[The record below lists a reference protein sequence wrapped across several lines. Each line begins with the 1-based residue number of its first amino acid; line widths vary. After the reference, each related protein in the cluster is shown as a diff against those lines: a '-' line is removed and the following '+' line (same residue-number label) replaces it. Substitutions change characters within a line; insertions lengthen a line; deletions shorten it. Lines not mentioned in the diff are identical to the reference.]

1 MRQDMPWKWEQ
12 EQQKVLEELKDALV
26 GDQVMSDF
34 DPSKQN
40 HIIVDASPVGLS
52 WLLTQEGEV
61 ISYASRAL
69 SDVDSCYSQTE
80 SKQASARIE
89 RWKLRLMPYD
99 CKLIYQPG
107 KDAENPADFLSRHPC
122 SSDSELQN
130 LAEDYVNITYG

>member
-1 MRQDMPWKWEQ
+1 MKTQSKQR
-12 EQQKVLEELKDALV
+12 
-26 GDQVMSDF
+26 

-40 HIIVDASPVGLS
+40 HIVVDASPVGLS